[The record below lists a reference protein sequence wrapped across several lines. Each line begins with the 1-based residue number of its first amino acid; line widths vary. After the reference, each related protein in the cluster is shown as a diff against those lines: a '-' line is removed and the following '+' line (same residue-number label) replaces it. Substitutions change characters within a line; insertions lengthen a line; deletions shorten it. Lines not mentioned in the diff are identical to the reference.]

1 MIIWWNVQLYNCMAS
16 IYSKQLAT
24 INLFSSSSHSTVEQL
39 QQAQKML
46 PFKSAFKV
54 PIY

>member
-24 INLFSSSSHSTVEQL
+24 IKLLSSSSHFTDEQL

-46 PFKSAFKV
+46 PFRSAFKV
-54 PIY
+54 PTY